1 MPALCGRGLAL
12 APFAS
17 LIACGRTAPAVV
29 QNPRG
34 APFQGTDKQLLD
46 EIQNVS
52 FQFFWNETNPQ
63 TGQLQD
69 RAFLNGKDTRKM
81 ASVAATGFGRRSL
94 CIGDAR
100 GYAAHGDS
108 GTCSRHAA
116 ISGKSDAHGAR
127 FLLALRGIWTMGS
140 AGKSANCLPSILPCC
155 LVES

>member
-46 EIQNVS
+46 EIQKVS

-81 ASVAATGFGRRSL
+81 ARRRDRVWPKVAVHR
-94 CIGDAR
+94 
-100 GYAAHGDS
+100 
-108 GTCSRHAA
+108 
-116 ISGKSDAHGAR
+116 
-127 FLLALRGIWTMGS
+127 
-140 AGKSANCLPSILPCC
+140 
-155 LVES
+155 